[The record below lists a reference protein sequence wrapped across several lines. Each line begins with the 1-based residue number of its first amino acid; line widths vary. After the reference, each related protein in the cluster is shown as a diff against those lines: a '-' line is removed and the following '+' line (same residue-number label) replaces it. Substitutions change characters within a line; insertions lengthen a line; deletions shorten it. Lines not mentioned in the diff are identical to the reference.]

1 MKLEDILMVKE
12 YLNMFPNNLLGLPLN
27 RDIEFTVDLIL
38 GITLTS
44 MAPYRMALLELR
56 ELTV

>member
-27 RDIEFTVDLIL
+27 RDIEFTIDLIL

-56 ELTV
+56 ELTI

>member
-27 RDIEFTVDLIL
+27 RDIEFTIDLIL